1 MNPVAKALIIT
12 GIVII
17 IIGLLW
23 QVGGRFLHLGKLP
36 GDIFIEKENFRFYFP
51 LATCILLSVVLS
63 LIFYLFRLFK

>member
-12 GIVII
+12 GIVIV

-36 GDIFIEKENFRFYFP
+36 GDIVIEKENFRFYFP
-51 LATCILLSVVLS
+51 LATCILLSVLLS
-63 LIFYLFRLFK
+63 LIFYLVRLFK